1 KYPLYTYTTLF
12 RSFSTWKNNKD
23 KPLSVKIAEVGKVV
37 TAGLTVAGGIGLIGV
52 FEGVLLGVPGLQVPI
67 PGFGTLASIISLFL
81 SSLVAGLIGAL
92 VMHHINKFIGR
103 KLIKEEQ
110 LEVINKQNE
119 ILTLQ
124 DMQTTIVD
132 EQAKKQRETRL
143 LNIKEKHQ
151 SDKEIIDE
159 LLNNMYDTSNHQ
171 EVAEEEKLIV
181 LKELDEMN

>member
-81 SSLVAGLIGAL
+81 SSLVAG
-92 VMHHINKFIGR
+92 FI
-103 KLIKEEQ
+103 
-110 LEVINKQNE
+110 VT
-119 ILTLQ
+119 ILF
-124 DMQTTIVD
+124 DHFYKYIS
-132 EQAKKQRETRL
+132 
-143 LNIKEKHQ
+143 NF
-151 SDKEIIDE
+151 IIC
-159 LLNNMYDTSNHQ
+159 
-171 EVAEEEKLIV
+171 
-181 LKELDEMN
+181 